1 MTEILCNKTDG
12 WSENI
17 NAKLLLFLI
26 INRIIIITS
35 DIML

>member
-1 MTEILCNKTDG
+1 MTEIFCNKTDG
-12 WSENI
+12 WSGNI
-17 NAKLLLFLI
+17 NAKLLFMI